1 MRKTIKKII
10 VIFTL
15 LIASNNYLSEAGTT
29 NNKVKKVDISK
40 LNFKTFNKKKINLSA
55 PIVIINF
62 WATWC
67 GPCLE
72 ELPSLVALRKKFPED
87 KLSIIAINEDHED
100 IEKNIKKTIKKF
112 NLNFSIVTDE
122 NDKYLDFFYVK
133 ALPVTFLFNNGK
145 IVKITNGATDFSS
158 IEYINELNSMLNIS
172 KK

>member
-1 MRKTIKKII
+1 MRKVITKII
-10 VIFTL
+10 VISSL
-15 LIASNNYLSEAGTT
+15 IIASNNYASQAGIT

-55 PIVIINF
+55 PIVIVNF
-62 WATWC
+62 WASWC
-67 GPCLE
+67 RPCLE
-72 ELPSLVALRKKFPED
+72 EFPSLVALRKMFSEE

-100 IEKNIKKTIKKF
+100 IDKNIKKIIKKF
-112 NLNFSIVTDE
+112 NLNFSIVKDE

-158 IEYINELNSMLNIS
+158 IEYINKLNSMLDTG

>member
-1 MRKTIKKII
+1 MRKGIKKFI
-10 VIFTL
+10 VIYTI
-15 LIASNNYLSEAGTT
+15 LIASNSYSNEAVIK

-40 LNFKTFNKKKINLSA
+40 LNFKTFNNKKINLSA

-67 GPCLE
+67 RPCLE
-72 ELPSLVALRKKFPED
+72 ELPSLVALRKKFSEE

-100 IEKNIKKTIKKF
+100 ITKNIKKIIKKF

-145 IVKITNGATDFSS
+145 IVKVTNGATDFSS
-158 IEYINELNSMLNIS
+158 IEYINELNSMLNVR

>member
-1 MRKTIKKII
+1 MRKVITKII
-10 VIFTL
+10 VISSL
-15 LIASNNYLSEAGTT
+15 IIASNNYASQAGIT

-55 PIVIINF
+55 PIVIVNF
-62 WATWC
+62 WASWC
-67 GPCLE
+67 RPCLE
-72 ELPSLVALRKKFPED
+72 ELPSLVALRKKFSED

-100 IEKNIKKTIKKF
+100 IDKNIKKIIKKF
-112 NLNFSIVTDE
+112 NLNFSIVKDE

-158 IEYINELNSMLNIS
+158 IEYINKLNSMLDTG